1 MNMKKFLKTL
11 GIILLV
17 LVVIA
22 AVFVVWQWRYVKAL
36 IDGIRYDEEE
46 LGRKQLENAE
56 KTISSV
62 NEQVSVPLREITE
75 EEKQKIASGE
85 LSQTALMAQILAEA
99 LGTSLPDSAP
109 VNENSQP
116 VSAEGGA
123 GTDAAGGAAPS
134 DGEAA
139 LPPSEN
145 TASGGENSETSQKPS
160 QQTGS
165 QPNASQPNSS
175 QPSSSGQ
182 TNSQQTAPQQTN
194 PANASAAQSSDQM
207 IAGAVS
213 KLYELQAQYTSQLDG
228 LVGRAKAY
236 YHEQKAQNGSAA
248 AKSST
253 AAKFSGEVA
262 SMENSC
268 DAKVEAVINDLTQ
281 QLKSVGADTSITS
294 TLRSAYQNEKSIQ
307 RAAYV
312 NKYMK

>member
-17 LVVIA
+17 LVIIA
-22 AVFVVWQWRYVKAL
+22 AVLVVWQWRYVKAL

-62 NEQVSVPLREITE
+62 DEQISVPLREITE

-99 LGTSLPDSAP
+99 LGTSLPDTAP

-116 VSAEGGA
+116 ASAEAGAVTEPSAEGGS
-123 GTDAAGGAAPS
+123 G
-134 DGEAA
+134 GEAA

-145 TASGGENSETSQKPS
+145 TASGSENSETAQPS
-160 QQTGS
+160 GTQPSGSGQTGS
-165 QPNASQPNSS
+165 Q
-175 QPSSSGQ
+175 Q
-182 TNSQQTAPQQTN
+182 TVPPQTN
-194 PANASAAQSSDQM
+194 PANATAAQSSDQM
-207 IAGAVS
+207 IAGAVA

-262 SMENSC
+262 SMENAC
-268 DAKVEAVINDLTQ
+268 DAKVEAVISDLTQ